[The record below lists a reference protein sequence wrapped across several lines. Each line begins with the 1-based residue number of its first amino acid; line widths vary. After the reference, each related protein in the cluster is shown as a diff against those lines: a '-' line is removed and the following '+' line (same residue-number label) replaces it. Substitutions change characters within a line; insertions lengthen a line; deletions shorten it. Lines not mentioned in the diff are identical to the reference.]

1 MTNSLPL
8 HKGGQKKNMEKII
21 TIDCDDVLSETVNAL
36 LKYYNYNIHWKKITR
51 KDLTSH
57 DFDKIK
63 KYHFSFEERFQ
74 KDLDFFLNHDS
85 LSLIKPVQWTKE
97 KLLEFKK
104 KWYKLYVITWRPDEL
119 KKHTFDWLSLHYS
132 GIFED
137 VFFTNADKKNAI
149 LKSEICKKLWSE
161 FMVED
166 DLRFA
171 RDIASKW
178 IKVYLID
185 KPWNKD
191 YDKSIDKWIIKIKDW
206 SEVNV

>member
-1 MTNSLPL
+1 
-8 HKGGQKKNMEKII
+8 G
-21 TIDCDDVLSETVNAL
+21 
-36 LKYYNYNIHWKKITR
+36 KKITR

-85 LSLIKPVQWTKE
+85 LSLIKPVQGAKE

-104 KWYKLYVITWRPDEL
+104 KGYKLYVITGRPDEL

-149 LKSEICKKLWSE
+149 LKSEICKKLGSE

-171 RDIASKW
+171 RDIASKG

-191 YDKSIDKWIIKIKDW
+191 YDKSIDKGIIKIKDW
-206 SEVNV
+206 SEANV